1 MLEKH
6 AEVVRA
12 LKERIEE
19 HAASKRA
26 ARAEVEAALASI
38 RKQIDDFEKKIDG
51 DLQEKFAAEDTR
63 LQRTLD
69 DLQALAPEGTNDNGS
84 NENNASALEEAIQK
98 ASAELAVKQT
108 YSVEKVQ
115 RVVSYIEGCLEVEA
129 TKELVKE
136 WLVVD
141 TVKNLRA
148 TVISAG
154 RVFIDFETVPNKILA
169 ANEIEDTTVYQAVVH
184 KEGEADEEIPA
195 QSYFIK
201 AVDVNEK
208 RYYSFLPDSMEPET
222 TYSVRVKGSLA
233 GKESALSEA
242 TAFTTLEFG
251 RYCEW
256 KECPEYVP
264 DRNVYAVRRNN
275 RRVVSKVNASDFCT
289 VTGTTSLPAGRT
301 TTWGAKMVKLRDSQ
315 RANVNVGVAPY
326 DINQGRREVYSKY
339 GWYLCC
345 YYSTLTSGPPH
356 NYDFRSKEYGPRKKN
371 EQYVHIG
378 DTVGVTVDTLRGVV
392 SFALNGVDLGVAYEG
407 VPLDKP
413 IVPCV
418 HLRNEYDSVELVI
431 PAPAPVP
438 GQGQGEGQDSTPHSV
453 VIQEEQQEQSQQ
465 TTETKKDV

>member
-12 LKERIEE
+12 LKDRLEE
-19 HAASKRA
+19 HAASKKA
-26 ARAEVEAALASI
+26 ARAEVEAAIASI
-38 RKQIDDFEKKIDG
+38 RKQIDDFEKRVDA
-51 DLQEKFAAEDTR
+51 DLQEKFAAEDSR
-63 LQRTLD
+63 LQRALD
-69 DLQALAPEGTNDNGS
+69 DLQALAPENNSNG
-84 NENNASALEEAIQK
+84 NETNASDSDSVILLEEAIQK
-98 ASAELAVKQT
+98 ASAELAVRQK
-108 YSVEKVQ
+108 YSVEKVE

-129 TKELVKE
+129 TKELVKD

-141 TVKNLRA
+141 TVRNLRA

-169 ANEIEDTTVYQAVVH
+169 ANGIEDTTVYQAVVH
-184 KEGEADEEIPA
+184 KESGNGNDSEREGEAST

-201 AVDVNEK
+201 AVDVDGK

-233 GKESALSEA
+233 GRESALSEA
-242 TAFTTLEFG
+242 TAFTTLDFA

-264 DRNVYAVRRNN
+264 DRNVYAVQRRN
-275 RRVVSKVNASDFCT
+275 RRLVSKVNASDFCT

-301 TTWGAKMVKLRDSQ
+301 SAWGVRMAKLRDRQ

-326 DINQGRREVYSKY
+326 DINQGRREVYSKC

-356 NYDFRSKEYGPRKKN
+356 NYDFRSKEYGPRKKS

-378 DTVGVTVDTLRGVV
+378 DTVGVTVDTARGTI

-413 IVPCV
+413 LVPCV
-418 HLRNEYDSVELVI
+418 HLRNEFDAVELIIQQPTV
-431 PAPAPVP
+431 PAQADQPKE
-438 GQGQGEGQDSTPHSV
+438 GDQGDNQV
-453 VIQEEQQEQSQQ
+453 QQ
-465 TTETKKDV
+465 ETKKDV